1 MTQTLPEREQILAL
15 VRQHRQDWIR
25 RYGIAVAGLI
35 GSVGRG
41 TAGADSDVDLLADV
55 SGSPSLEFDLEKLQH
70 EISAELGCEVDIVLR
85 SGLAPH
91 WRAFAEAEL
100 VAA

>member
-1 MTQTLPEREQILAL
+1 MSHHLPEREQILAL

-55 SGSPSLEFDLEKLQH
+55 SGSPSLFDLEKLQR

>member
-1 MTQTLPEREQILAL
+1 VTHHLPDRETVLRL
-15 VRQHRQDWIR
+15 VRECRQDWAAR
-25 RYGIAVAGLI
+25 FGIVVVGLI

-41 TAGADSDVDLLADV
+41 TARAGSDVDLLADV
-55 SGSPSLEFDLEKLQH
+55 SGSPSLFDLEKLQQ
-70 EISAELGCEVDIVLR
+70 EIAEALGCKVDVVLR

-91 WRAFAEAEL
+91 WRSFAEAEL

>member
-1 MTQTLPEREQILAL
+1 MTETLPERERILAL

-25 RYGIAVAGLI
+25 RYGIEVAGLI

-55 SGSPSLEFDLEKLQH
+55 SGSPSLFDLEKLQR
-70 EISAELGCEVDIVLR
+70 EISAQLGCEVDIVLR

>member
-1 MTQTLPEREQILAL
+1 MTHHLPDRETVLRL
-15 VRQHRQDWIR
+15 VRERRQDWTR

-55 SGSPSLEFDLEKLQH
+55 SGSPSLFDLEKLQQ
-70 EISAELGCEVDIVLR
+70 EISDELGCKVDVVLR